1 MLSEYLVR
9 ADLIKGWSSQGLIW
23 IRTDLKWGSYVIK
36 REKDI
41 FEMYHKGYLDI
52 FAAMVLELIYFRAES
67 LFYYE

>member
-23 IRTDLKWGSYVIK
+23 LGADLKRGSNVSK
-36 REKDI
+36 KDTFQI
-41 FEMYHKGYLDI
+41 YNKVYLDI